1 MKHPRRTI
9 AALLCALAVALG
21 VMAPSVA
28 RATDEAP
35 YITQL
40 GTIDACP
47 ECNGLSHTGVGI
59 GMADGGYMTY
69 SVVPTVKEL
78 FDDPTAV
85 IDSIEVEGDSVTVK
99 IIEHAGLSALQADAV
114 HGGTT
119 TAVVRTTDG
128 RERDVKFEVIDYSN
142 RLDELVDVPHYATL
156 VVDDLLPDALTI
168 QTSWGETRLPYSYTS
183 SDATSDRPGPISVET
198 TCEVADP
205 SILTVANDGLV
216 TPLKAGTT
224 DVTMTI
230 TDRAHPE
237 VSATDTITVTVI
249 DDGDTPADPFAEDG
263 MLLPYTIENG
273 VMTFD
278 GRPDLGEWYQLDLD
292 LGEGVTSTG
301 LTSGGSMWTM
311 TITADMLDEDDPLFS
326 ATGYLDGPFFVRG
339 DNHGAYTNLAFDYPA
354 DKALSFRLDGSGTVE
369 SSGDNGFLLVQL
381 SGPATLRASLANETV
396 ITNEQ
401 GASVSHKP
409 SGDDWSTSDGFWS
422 SLTLVTDH
430 LGGDV
435 AQTATDSVVA
445 AIDGVTGHPYVFD
458 IHLEDMLGDVF
469 EIPEGDSVTVTL
481 PIPEGLSAEGLHVF
495 HVADDG
501 TVTDMNATVDA
512 EAGTVSFM
520 TTHFSTF
527 VLANVAADDSGK
539 GAGEKTDGLAKTGDA
554 SALPALLTAVSGGA
568 ALLGGRALRR
578 RR

>member
-1 MKHPRRTI
+1 
-9 AALLCALAVALG
+9 
-21 VMAPSVA
+21 
-28 RATDEAP
+28 
-35 YITQL
+35 
-40 GTIDACP
+40 
-47 ECNGLSHTGVGI
+47 
-59 GMADGGYMTY
+59 
-69 SVVPTVKEL
+69 
-78 FDDPTAV
+78 
-85 IDSIEVEGDSVTVK
+85 
-99 IIEHAGLSALQADAV
+99 
-114 HGGTT
+114 
-119 TAVVRTTDG
+119 
-128 RERDVKFEVIDYSN
+128 
-142 RLDELVDVPHYATL
+142 
-156 VVDDLLPDALTI
+156 
-168 QTSWGETRLPYSYTS
+168 
-183 SDATSDRPGPISVET
+183 
-198 TCEVADP
+198 
-205 SILTVANDGLV
+205 
-216 TPLKAGTT
+216 
-224 DVTMTI
+224 
-230 TDRAHPE
+230 
-237 VSATDTITVTVI
+237 
-249 DDGDTPADPFAEDG
+249 
-263 MLLPYTIENG
+263 
-273 VMTFD
+273 
-278 GRPDLGEWYQLDLD
+278 
-292 LGEGVTSTG
+292 
-301 LTSGGSMWTM
+301 MWTM

-369 SSGDNGFLLVQL
+369 SSGGNGFLLVQL

-512 EAGTVSFM
+512 ETGTVSFT

-554 SALPALLTAVSGGA
+554 SALPALLAAVSGGA